1 MVVPMV
7 KCSISCCVLWIL
19 LLLLVTAAAVLAIT
33 AGILHSS
40 LTSAQ
45 VRLQHFDLIEENF
58 KCLVSWLES
67 IRKFTNTV
75 KIKGFV
81 CSRES
86 FDHQEILG
94 T

>member
-45 VRLQHFDLIEENF
+45 VRLQHFDLIEMRSLMAR
-58 KCLVSWLES
+58 KYSQIYKYSSDKRLCL
-67 IRKFTNTV
+67 
-75 KIKGFV
+75 
-81 CSRES
+81 
-86 FDHQEILG
+86 Q
-94 T
+94 

>member
-45 VRLQHFDLIEENF
+45 VRLQHIDLIEENL
-58 KCLVSWLES
+58 K
-67 IRKFTNTV
+67 
-75 KIKGFV
+75 
-81 CSRES
+81 
-86 FDHQEILG
+86 
-94 T
+94 